1 MRLTW
6 KDAVATICMAATVA
20 VYVALLQGAGWPLV
34 ASVRGTT
41 AAILIIGAVG
51 GCAMGAAD
59 ELYGKVRT
67 PSLRMFV
74 VIASILGVG
83 ALVAGVIALVTATEL
98 ALAVLF
104 AATAALWLM
113 ATLRH
118 VFTPRTP
125 PVSGLGVHEAIDP
138 YRVAPK

>member
-6 KDAVATICMAATVA
+6 KDAVATMCMAAIVA

-51 GCAMGAAD
+51 GCAMGAAS
-59 ELYGKVRT
+59 ELYGKIQT
-67 PSLRMFV
+67 PALRMFV

-83 ALVAGVIALVTATEL
+83 ALVSGVIALVTASEL
-98 ALAVLF
+98 ALAVVF

-125 PVSGLGVHEAIDP
+125 PIGGRDVHEVIDP
-138 YRVAPK
+138 YQVAPK